1 MEDYITDVATD
12 LIDDMLKNDTAFKN
26 QLIWVLKDKLMD
38 SFKSLNLKDT
48 LQEEI
53 NDMIYDLIHED
64 DELLD
69 ATREKLSELIDNL
82 IEVKVKDVR

>member
-69 ATREKLSELIDNL
+69 TTREKLSELIDNL

>member
-12 LIDDMLKNDTAFKN
+12 LIDDMLENDTAFKN
-26 QLIWVLKDKLMD
+26 QLIWVLKDNLMD

>member
-69 ATREKLSELIDNL
+69 AAREKLSELIDNL